1 MAVPLIKKLR
11 ALLVLG
17 RISNLPTV
25 WSNCL
30 AVWLLQGSPVGD
42 DFFRIITAASAC
54 YIGGMYLNDA
64 CDVDFDRQYRPER
77 PIPAGHITL
86 RSVWIWAGLWLLL
99 GLLLILPSGIKATGL
114 GLGLVAAV
122 VVYDAFHKGFRL
134 APWLMASCRLLL
146 CLVAAAAAQP
156 VISPAVWVHGLVLL
170 AYVAGLS
177 FLARGESGGVKS
189 RRWPLLLLIVPLVVC
204 LIQSAGRSALA
215 WVAVALQV
223 GWTVWALRPLR
234 QQQAGGIGR
243 TVGALLAGIVLVDW
257 AALPAPLNETSLAFV
272 GLFLLARFWQRT
284 VPAT

>member
-1 MAVPLIKKLR
+1 MASSLVRRLR

-30 AVWLLQGSPVGD
+30 AVWLLQGGGVSAG
-42 DFFRIITAASAC
+42 FFRITVAASFC

-64 CDVDFDRQYRPER
+64 FDVAFDRQYRPER

-86 RSVWIWAGLWLLL
+86 RSVWIWGVIWLLL
-99 GLLLILPSGIKATGL
+99 GFLLILPSGVKAAAL
-114 GLGLVAAV
+114 GLGLIAAIV
-122 VVYDAFHKGFRL
+122 SYDVWHKRISE

-146 CLVAAAAAQP
+146 CLVAAAATQP
-156 VISPAVWVHGLVLL
+156 VIRPAVWVHGLVLL

-215 WVAVALQV
+215 WVAVALL
-223 GWTVWALRPLR
+223 GCWTVWALRPLR

-243 TVGALLAGIVLVDW
+243 TVRALLAGIVLVDW
-257 AALPAPLNETSLAFV
+257 AALPAPLNATSLAFV